1 MENRIHVRLLQLLAI
16 ALVIAS
22 GPARADLREVEEA
35 QNKAQNAFID
45 HFLNFTKDKN
55 VMGKAKTPE
64 GKVVNEGKKRR
75 FDRDGGGVLPFQSD
89 LTYHDYSFNRTDPN
103 DQGKKEEERSRLFAF
118 VSHHGGISAAGG
130 SSLLERTAYQLHKQF
145 SKEDEKNAGQQDK
158 QEGTKFRS
166 IFKITTK
173 EVFKNEGGE
182 QSAADAKKPDK
193 IERIEMRDEAKA
205 EIEKVGDQSFET
217 IRRAG
222 RDTGNEDDPNTLPN
236 GVLLR
241 YAAGQATQAWWN
253 STLANLGQRRANS
266 GIRAGAVLPDSPQ
279 LSEGIATCDEW
290 GQATLQGLQQAKLQG
305 DGLKNAQ
312 QEVQK
317 KIQQCQQMAQQQWNV
332 INPKFQANED
342 GKGETLKTGD
352 VNKED
357 AFQRDLRN
365 QMEVLNSAGKSVKGL
380 QTNWQYEDKDEKSK
394 VVIEFDDGQPKGPV
408 DRTPREQIESYN
420 AQLQEAAKGL
430 DEVRERMPDLPV
442 AGDPLQYQI
451 APESKSAME
460 INQTPV
466 VSAFEE
472 VKIPEVAA
480 PQKAQDTYDG
490 LLNQE

>member
-1 MENRIHVRLLQLLAI
+1 MKIRSALQSVAVFCVCF
-16 ALVIAS
+16 AAPS
-22 GPARADLREVEEA
+22 ARADLQEVEQA
-35 QNKAQNAFID
+35 QQRVQNAFID

-64 GKVVNEGKKRR
+64 GKNVSEGKKRR

-103 DQGKKEEERSRLFAF
+103 DQNKKEEDRSRLFAF
-118 VSHHGGISAAGG
+118 VSHHGGVSAAGG
-130 SSLLERTAYQLHKQF
+130 SSLLERTAYELHKNL
-145 SKEDEKNAGQQDK
+145 SKEDEKNAKQQDN
-158 QEGTKFRS
+158 QEGVKLRS

-173 EVFKNEGGE
+173 EVQKDENAQGADKN
-182 QSAADAKKPDK
+182 KPDK
-193 IERIEMRDEAKA
+193 IERIEMREEAKA

-222 RDTGNEDDPNTLPN
+222 RDAGNEDDQNTLSN

-253 STLANLGQRRANS
+253 STLSNLGQRRANS
-266 GIRAGAVLPDSPQ
+266 GIRAGQLPDSPQ
-279 LSEGIATCDEW
+279 LSEGIATCGEW
-290 GQATLQGLQQAKLQG
+290 GQAALQGIQESKAPPETLKALQEEIQKKVQQC
-305 DGLKNAQ
+305 NQIAQ
-312 QEVQK
+312 QE
-317 KIQQCQQMAQQQWNV
+317 WNV
-332 INPKFQANED
+332 VNPKFQTNED

-365 QMEVLNSAGKSVKGL
+365 QLELLSKAGKGVDGL
-380 QTNWQYEDKDEKSK
+380 QTNWQYEGKDEKSK
-394 VVIEFDDGQPKGPV
+394 VTIEFDDGQPKAPV
-408 DRTPREQIESYN
+408 DRTVREQLESYN
-420 AQLQEAAKGL
+420 NQLSEAAQGME
-430 DEVRERMPDLPV
+430 EVREKMPEYVP
-442 AGDPLQYQI
+442 AGDPMQYQI

-472 VKIPEVAA
+472 ANIPEVAA
-480 PQKAQDTYDG
+480 PTKSANSYDE

>member
-1 MENRIHVRLLQLLAI
+1 MKTQTFTRFVFALICLA
-16 ALVIAS
+16 
-22 GPARADLREVEEA
+22 PAAKADLRDVEEA
-35 QNKAQNAFID
+35 QAKASNAFID

-64 GKVVNEGKKRR
+64 GKVVNEGKKKR

-89 LTYHDYSFNRTDPN
+89 LTYHDYSYNRTDPN
-103 DQGKKEEERSRLFAF
+103 DANKKEEDRSRLFSF

-145 SKEDEKNAGQQDK
+145 SKEDEKNAQKADQE
-158 QEGTKFRS
+158 EGTKFRS

-173 EVFKNEGGE
+173 EVFKNEGGD
-182 QSAADAKKPDK
+182 QGGADAKKPDK
-193 IERIEMRDEAKA
+193 IERIEMRDEAKT

-222 RDTGNEDDPNTLPN
+222 RGQGEEDDPNVLPN

-253 STLANLGQRRANS
+253 STLANLGQRRANA
-266 GIRAGAVLPDSPQ
+266 GIRAGALPDSPQ
-279 LSEGIATCDEW
+279 LSEGIASCNEW
-290 GQATLQGLQQAKLQG
+290 GQAALQGIQESKAKGEQ
-305 DGLKNAQ
+305 LKTLQ
-312 QEVQK
+312 QEVQT
-317 KIQQCQQMAQQQWNV
+317 KIQQCQQMAQQKWDV
-332 INPKFQANED
+332 INPKFQANEN

-365 QMEVLNSAGKSVKGL
+365 QMEVLNKAGKAQGL
-380 QTNWQYEDKDEKSK
+380 QTNWQYEDKDFKSK
-394 VVIEFDDGQPKGPV
+394 VNIEFDDGQPKGPV
-408 DRTPREQIESYN
+408 DRTVREQLESYN
-420 AQLQEAAKGL
+420 NQLQEAAKGL
-430 DEVRERMPDLPV
+430 EEAREKMPELPV
-442 AGDPLQYQI
+442 SGDPLSYQI

-460 INQTPV
+460 INQTPI

-480 PQKAQDTYDG
+480 PAKSQETYDG